1 MHRSK
6 NRSKN
11 HKYDTARPYNDLF
24 IYFFKG
30 RLTIDENILSDEFIG
45 NWQED
50 ESSFLFFSKPSR
62 EIVDK
67 ILRQQPELTLLDEFH
82 IPYDQWHGNKIEPFQ
97 INRFYI
103 SPPWQRC
110 YDKNDTYQEKLH
122 IVLDPGVVFGTGTHS
137 TTKDCLEALEWVFDR
152 HKVDSVLDIGTGT
165 GLLALAASKLGCK
178 RTLAVDRNFLAAN
191 TAIQNVRLNQIEDRV
206 FVVQGR
212 AEDFIDSSLDLVIA
226 NIHYDVM
233 KHLITS
239 QGFLKKKW
247 FILSGLLRSQARD
260 IRFRLSSQPVRI
272 LKTWEGD
279 GIWHTFF
286 GETC

>member
-1 MHRSK
+1 MPIHNDS
-6 NRSKN
+6 
-11 HKYDTARPYNDLF
+11 TVRPYNDLF
-24 IYFFKG
+24 IYLFKG
-30 RLTIDENILSDEFIG
+30 RLTFDENILNDGFIG

-50 ESSFLFFSKPSR
+50 GSSFLFFSKSSR

-165 GLLALAASKLGCK
+165 GLLALAAYKLGCK

-191 TAIQNVRLNQIEDRV
+191 KAIQNVRLNQIEDRV

-212 AEDFIDSSLDLVIA
+212 AEDFIDSPSDLVIA
-226 NIHYDVM
+226 NIYYDVM
-233 KHLITS
+233 KHLTVS
-239 QGFLKKKW
+239 QGFYNKKW

-260 IRFRLSSQPVRI
+260 VSFNLSQNRI
-272 LKTWEGD
+272 NIIKTWECD
-279 GIWHTFF
+279 GIWHTFL
-286 GETC
+286 GKKD